1 MGVEGPLLRV
11 AFPCHRM
18 KLLSELFSLSS
29 WNSTTGSLEL
39 GKKDFHA
46 KYIVNEQLGKG
57 GFGVVYSAERR
68 SDGMEV
74 AVKEVSKDEKV
85 MMGEDNI
92 PLEVALMQQLQDVP
106 GVIKLLDY
114 YEMNHCYFIVMER
127 LQCKRI
133 LHFMSEQGPLSE
145 TLAKELFKQILETI
159 TTVHKRGIVHR
170 DIKDENILI
179 DPKTFKT
186 KIIDFGSG
194 DYIED
199 KVYTRFQGT
208 RVYSPPEWIRDRGY
222 RPEGLTVWSLGI
234 LLYDMLCG
242 DVPFE
247 CDQEIMRA
255 HLTWF
260 LQLRLS
266 TEAMDLVQACLTI
279 NPDDRISLKEIQNH
293 PWLSAKDIPKPGRQH
308 RAGEN
313 EDYSYTS
320 VSHSSTSSASSSD
333 EPLLCSL

>member
-1 MGVEGPLLRV
+1 
-11 AFPCHRM
+11 M

-46 KYIVNEQLGKG
+46 KYIVKEQLGKG

-127 LQCKRI
+127 FQCKDLFDFI
-133 LHFMSEQGPLSE
+133 SEQGPLPES
-145 TLAKELFKQILETI
+145 LAKDIFKQILETI

-208 RVYSPPEWIRDRGY
+208 RVYSPPEWINSRAY
-222 RPEGLTVWSLGI
+222 RPEGLTVWSLAPCAEIDKKKCAGHRSTPIYEQSSAPPLKAPRGLQGGPLQSESIHSSLDIFKGSGHQKSESVFREFI
-234 LLYDMLCG
+234 LRLELLSANYITTHLKLLSYS
-242 DVPFE
+242 FE
-247 CDQEIMRA
+247 C
-255 HLTWF
+255 L
-260 LQLRLS
+260 
-266 TEAMDLVQACLTI
+266 
-279 NPDDRISLKEIQNH
+279 
-293 PWLSAKDIPKPGRQH
+293 
-308 RAGEN
+308 
-313 EDYSYTS
+313 
-320 VSHSSTSSASSSD
+320 
-333 EPLLCSL
+333 

>member
-1 MGVEGPLLRV
+1 MGVSRRPTSARCVSLLLY
-11 AFPCHRM
+11 CHRM

-46 KYIVNEQLGKG
+46 KYIVKEQLGKG

-127 LQCKRI
+127 FQCKD
-133 LHFMSEQGPLSE
+133 
-145 TLAKELFKQILETI
+145 LFKQILETI
-159 TTVHKRGIVHR
+159 ITVHKKGVVHR

-179 DPKTFKT
+179 DLNTFKI
-186 KIIDFGSG
+186 KLIDFGSG
-194 DYIED
+194 CFLED
-199 KVYTRFQGT
+199 RVYREFQGT
-208 RVYSPPEWIRDRGY
+208 RVYSPPEWINSRAY
-222 RPEGLTVWSLGI
+222 RPEGLTVWSLGV
-234 LLYDMLCG
+234 LLYDMVCG

-247 CDQEIMRA
+247 SDAQISRA

-260 LQLRLS
+260 PQLKLSEEVKSLIIGCLKVDTSERL
-266 TEAMDLVQACLTI
+266 TLAKIAA
-279 NPDDRISLKEIQNH
+279 H
-293 PWLSAKDIPKPGRQH
+293 PWLCITSAPKANNVQGLVPSHKRMLF
-308 RAGEN
+308 
-313 EDYSYTS
+313 SCKS
-320 VSHSSTSSASSSD
+320 VCHSSSCSSSS
-333 EPLLCSL
+333 SLASIVIS